1 MQPQNQ
7 IAMVNKKEQE
17 IKRTEKTIE
26 NIEESL
32 TRSEEFLIKNQNS
45 LLIGV
50 LVLLAIVLGYFGY
63 QKYIIEP
70 KTQDAQEQIY
80 AAQQFFEADS
90 LDKALFGDGNHLGFV
105 DIADE
110 YSSTKPGNLA
120 NYYAGL
126 SYLKKGDFDNAIDYL
141 SRFKA
146 DDGLVAPM
154 AQGAIGDAYLEKG
167 DQSKAAD
174 EYLKAATMKDN
185 NFTSP
190 LFYFKAAETFELMG
204 KYDEALKNYQI
215 IHDKYPN
222 SKYGGNIDRY
232 IARTEAKLGK

>member
-80 AAQQFFEADS
+80 QR
-90 LDKALFGDGNHLGFV
+90 
-105 DIADE
+105 
-110 YSSTKPGNLA
+110 SSFLKPTRWTKRCLVMEIIWDLLILPMNTVPPNPVTLPIIMQGCRI
-120 NYYAGL
+120 
-126 SYLKKGDFDNAIDYL
+126 LKKVILITPLIIFQD
-141 SRFKA
+141 
-146 DDGLVAPM
+146 
-154 AQGAIGDAYLEKG
+154 
-167 DQSKAAD
+167 
-174 EYLKAATMKDN
+174 LK
-185 NFTSP
+185 
-190 LFYFKAAETFELMG
+190 LMT
-204 KYDEALKNYQI
+204 DW
-215 IHDKYPN
+215 
-222 SKYGGNIDRY
+222 
-232 IARTEAKLGK
+232 